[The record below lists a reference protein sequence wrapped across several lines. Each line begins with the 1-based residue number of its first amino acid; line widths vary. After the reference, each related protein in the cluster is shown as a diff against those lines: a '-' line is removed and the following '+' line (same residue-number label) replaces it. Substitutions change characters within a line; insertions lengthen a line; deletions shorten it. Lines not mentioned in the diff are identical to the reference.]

1 MPAPTFQNLGFE
13 TAGAVPGLAAAW
25 LLAFQ
30 STAEEIAAFAPAP
43 ERPQEDFE
51 RAWLANEEFTF
62 DFGPT
67 SLEPSLYDVSPESIE
82 DFEEDWSQNETFL
95 FELASTAAA
104 DFDPGAITK
113 LVEDFDG
120 LWAANDA
127 FLFTFSPSDLSAAP
141 TEAFESG
148 WRSNES
154 FVFAFVPADLN
165 AATFDAAG
173 TPELVEDFEELWPT
187 VVMTTL

>member
-13 TAGAVPGLAAAW
+13 TAGAVPGSAASW

-51 RAWLANEEFTF
+51 RAWLANEDFVF
-62 DFGPT
+62 GFGPT
-67 SLEPSLYDVSPESIE
+67 SLEPSLYDPSPKSIE

-95 FELASTAAA
+95 FELASIAAA
-104 DFDPGAITK
+104 DFDPGSGTK
-113 LVEDFDG
+113 LAEDFDG
-120 LWAANDA
+120 QWATNEA
-127 FLFTFSPSDLSAAP
+127 FLFAFSPSDLSAEP

-148 WRSNES
+148 WRSNQS
-154 FVFAFVPADLN
+154 FVFAFVPADLS
-165 AATFDAAG
+165 AASFDAAG